1 MFIIRLIVPE
11 NFHEFLKNYTS
22 SGYRV
27 IALAGKKLESSI
39 SWSQGSKIPR
49 DSIES
54 NLEFYGFLIMQNRI
68 KPETP
73 AIISELKEACLRT
86 VMVTGD
92 NLLTALNVAR
102 KCGMVPLKNKVI
114 LIEAH
119 ANDGEHPRI
128 DWKLADP
135 FIDPTEISLQR
146 DSVSFFY

>member
-1 MFIIRLIVPE
+1 M
-11 NFHEFLKNYTS
+11 
-22 SGYRV
+22 
-27 IALAGKKLESSI
+27 AGKKLESSI
-39 SWSQGSKIPR
+39 SWAQGSKISR

-54 NLEFYGFLIMQNRI
+54 SLEFYGFLIMQNRI

-73 AIISELKEACLRT
+73 AIINELREAALRT

-119 ANDGEHPRI
+119 TDEGEHPRI

-135 FIDPTEISLQR
+135 YIDPTEISLETTA
-146 DSVSFFY
+146 VSFVFCTNLFLMAQN